1 MKLRRRA
8 LVLALSIGFAVP
20 LLSVAQAPAPKLVAP
35 NIPFEKYTLPNGLEV
50 ILSED
55 HTLPVV
61 SVDVWFHVG
70 AANERA
76 GRTGFA
82 HLFEH
87 MMFAGSGHVPNRAA
101 DRLLQGAG
109 AGEVNGSTSFDRTNY
124 FETVPSN
131 QLALGLWL
139 ESDRMGFLL
148 DTVDREK
155 LGIQRDVVRN
165 ERRQRTESVPYGM
178 GFETLFHALLPK
190 EHPYYGV
197 VMGSHADIEA
207 ARIGDIRDFF
217 KQYYAPNNATLTLVG
232 DFKKSEAKA
241 MIEKYFGPL
250 QRGAEPAPA
259 SAVTPEITTERDVTL
274 TDRVQLPAL
283 LVGWITPA
291 SLAPGDAEMDLIS
304 AIVGGGK
311 SSRMYQ
317 ELVYKQQI
325 AQAASCFQQS
335 MHLTSVFG
343 CQLIARPGVKPEQLQ
358 AAADK
363 VFADFIANG
372 PTNEELSRARTESE
386 ASLIRPLEDVQSV
399 AETLQQYNQA
409 KGDPGYLPK
418 DLARYETATKA
429 SVMEAAKQY
438 LVPNKRAV
446 VTIIAGDKKLQ
457 DVPQSP
463 ADTDKDF
470 KFDKEYTPEFYASQK
485 FRDNPPP
492 AGPTP
497 KVNLPVP
504 VTFTLSN
511 GLKVL
516 VTERHKVPLISV
528 ALVANA
534 GSAQNPVAKPGLA
547 GFTASILSEGT
558 TTRTSTQIANLSAD
572 LGAMLGASAATE
584 TAEVSLSTLTN
595 TSTQAMELFADVAQ
609 HPAFDAKEIER
620 VRARRKTS
628 ILQSSEEPGAVA
640 SKVGIRA
647 LYGADSP
654 YGYPASGT
662 ADSTVATT
670 RDDLAGFYN
679 SHYGPKN
686 AVLVFAGDITV
697 PQAREMANK
706 YFGTWNSAAPTA
718 PAVAANGNPLS
729 HRILV
734 VDKPGSPQ
742 TAVIVMQ
749 RGPSR
754 ATPDYPAI
762 QVMNT
767 SLGGSFSSRINLNL
781 REDHGYT
788 YGAFT
793 QFAYRRMT
801 GYFVASSDIRSDVT
815 VPAVKELI
823 GELNKIHT
831 TPLTPDE
838 LKRSKDSAIYS
849 LPGQFQTNAA
859 LASAMAQLWIY
870 NLPLD
875 YFGKLPAQFE
885 AVTSAQAV
893 EAATKYVRPDES
905 VIVTVGDKAAIET
918 GLKDLKLA
926 PVEEWTT
933 DAEPKK

>member
-1 MKLRRRA
+1 MKFRRRA
-8 LVLALSIGFAVP
+8 LVLALSIGFSVSM
-20 LLSVAQAPAPKLVAP
+20 LSVAQAPAPKLVAP
-35 NIPFEKYTLPNGLEV
+35 NIPFEKYTLTNGLEV

-87 MMFAGSGHVPNRAA
+87 MMFAGSGHVPNRVA

-325 AQAASCFQQS
+325 AQAANCFQQS

-343 CQLIARPGVKPEQLQ
+343 CQLIARPGVKPEQLR

-372 PTNEELSRARTESE
+372 PTDEELSRARTESE

-399 AETLQQYNQA
+399 AEILQQYNQA

-446 VTIIAGDKKLQ
+446 VTIIAGEKKLQ

-470 KFDKEYTPEFYASQK
+470 KFEKEYTPEFYASQK
-485 FRDNPPP
+485 FRDNPPA

-504 VTFTLSN
+504 VTFTLPN

-572 LGAMLGASAATE
+572 LGAALGATAATE
-584 TAEVSLSTLTN
+584 TGEISLSTLTN

-628 ILQSSEEPGAVA
+628 ILQSGEEPGAVA
-640 SKVGIRA
+640 SKVGLRA

-670 RDDLAGFYN
+670 REDLAGFYN

-686 AVLVFAGDITV
+686 GVLVFAGDITV
-697 PQAREMANK
+697 PQARAMANK
-706 YFGTWNSAAPTA
+706 YFGTWNSAAPTV
-718 PAVAANGNPLS
+718 PAVAAIGNPLS

-767 SLGGSFSSRINLNL
+767 SLGGSFSSRLNLNL

-793 QFAYRRMT
+793 QFAFRRTT

-831 TPLTPDE
+831 TPLTADE

-893 EAATKYVRPDES
+893 EAATKYVRPEET
-905 VIVTVGDKAAIET
+905 VIVTVGDKAAIEP

-933 DAEPKK
+933 EAEPKK